1 MAQSALPPIDVL
13 TQMLIE
19 GVAPDDAPDPTS
31 FEVGDGLNLFIAP
44 RGANAM
50 AHMIAAADRR
60 SSPRFFHAAGLS
72 ADCRDPEYFLW
83 RLLTD
88 LRRQFDF
95 IDPVPL
101 DPEARRDTL
110 PNWLARA
117 SAMGGLTVIVQ
128 DAHELSRDGLTAD
141 LDWLPEW
148 LPQGVTVMISAPPG
162 PASEQFRDRSAAVFK
177 VPENDSP
184 GAKDRIP
191 GHLLESDSAGSWLEL
206 LWISR
211 AGLEISDLEALTH
224 SPLDGFAPEL
234 PGLLYDGRRVA
245 LASAQARDAVARR
258 RLGDHG
264 RRQELHV
271 RMAEYFGGRASA
283 DALEL
288 ACWHWA
294 AAGRRDRLE
303 ENLTHSILLEAMSA
317 PAHAFEA
324 LRHWRALGGSERM
337 SESLNAACEVSDRSS
352 GVLLGAAH
360 ILSVGTGKD
369 APAKWLQLAAERAE
383 TGGNSPALIR
393 AYQLLAAHDETS
405 CADAEALIRRALALA
420 ERGSDIDKA
429 VPASLHHRRACLL
442 ETEGRETEARSAY
455 ESAVAGMESAA
466 GGDSPRLIP
475 WLNNLAAAHKNTGD
489 LRAADRVARRAL
501 RLSREQLGA
510 RHPTTAVCSD
520 QLAGIAYTGGQYE
533 SAEDLYRE
541 TQEVTEAAFGPNH
554 PATAACLGNLGSVLD
569 ARQKFVEAEKC
580 HRRSLGLL
588 MTLHGEK
595 DADTASCMHNLAVAL
610 ESLGKSAEAERL
622 YRRALETWNEVTG
635 EKSPAFATTLLNLA
649 GVLRERGAWGEAEA
663 LYRSDIELWREM
675 QGPDHP
681 HTLGA
686 LTELARLYVDG
697 GKPEMAEPLL
707 LHLAERTAANS
718 GKTGTAYLEVAA
730 LLAAVQHRFGHND
743 EARALLH
750 DALAASEG
758 TLNMLSAPVQKLRKL
773 LAQIDDK
780 SPETRH

>member
-1 MAQSALPPIDVL
+1 MAGLFAAGRALGSRL
-13 TQMLIE
+13 
-19 GVAPDDAPDPTS
+19 
-31 FEVGDGLNLFIAP
+31 
-44 RGANAM
+44 
-50 AHMIAAADRR
+50 
-60 SSPRFFHAAGLS
+60 FFHAAGLA
-72 ADCRDPEYFLW
+72 ADCRDPEFFLW

-95 IDPVPL
+95 VDPVPL
-101 DPEARRDTL
+101 DPAAMRETL

-117 SAMGGLTVIVQ
+117 SAMGGLTVMIQ
-128 DAHELSRDGLTAD
+128 DAHELSLDGLTAD

-148 LPQGVTVMISAPPG
+148 LPQGVAVLISTPPG
-162 PASEQFRDRSAAVFK
+162 PAAEQFRDRSAAVFRL
-177 VPENDSP
+177 PENDSSA
-184 GAKDRIP
+184 AKDQLP
-191 GHLLESDSAGSWLEL
+191 SQLLESDSAGTWLEL

-211 AGLEISDLEALTH
+211 AGLDISDLEALTQ

-234 PGLLYDGRRVA
+234 PGLLSDGRRVA

-258 RLGDHG
+258 WLGDHG
-264 RRQELHV
+264 HRQKLHI
-271 RMAEYFGGRASA
+271 RLAEHFGGQARA

-303 ENLTHSILLEAMSA
+303 ENLTNSILLDAMTGA
-317 PAHAFEA
+317 AHAFEA

-337 SESLNAACEVSDRSS
+337 SESLNAACETPRRSS
-352 GVLLGAAH
+352 SALLGAAH
-360 ILSVGTGKD
+360 ILSLGTGKD
-369 APAKWLQLAAERAE
+369 GPVRWLELAVERAKSE
-383 TGGNSPALIR
+383 GNPPALIR
-393 AYQLLAAHDETS
+393 AYQLLAAHDDTS
-405 CADAEALIRRALALA
+405 YAGAEALIRRALTLA
-420 ERGSDIDKA
+420 ERESDVDNDIDKA
-429 VPASLHHRRACLL
+429 VAASLHHRHACLL
-442 ETEGRETEARSAY
+442 ETLGRETEARTAY
-455 ESAVAGMESAA
+455 ESAVTGMESAV

-475 WLNNLAAAHKNTGD
+475 WLNNLAAAHKSTGD
-489 LRAADRVARRAL
+489 LRAADRVARKAL

-520 QLAGIAYTGGQYE
+520 QLAGIAYMGGQYE

-569 ARQKFVEAEKC
+569 ARQKFIEAEKC

-588 MTLHGEK
+588 MTLHGENH
-595 DADTASCMHNLAVAL
+595 ADTASCMHNLAVVL

-622 YRRALETWNEVTG
+622 YRRALETWSEVTG
-635 EKSPAFATTLLNLA
+635 ENSPAFATTLLNLA

-718 GKTGTAYLEVAA
+718 GKSGTAYLEVAA
-730 LLAAVQHRFGHND
+730 LLAAVQHRFGHNND
-743 EARALLH
+743 ARALLR

-773 LAQIDDK
+773 LAQIDEK
-780 SPETRH
+780 APETRH